1 MAIQPLNGCRYAT
14 PSYPPLALNPP
25 AMGETSARRVVLDQV
40 ADLQWQGR
48 EYYRAS

>member
-14 PSYPPLALNPP
+14 PFLPLALNPP